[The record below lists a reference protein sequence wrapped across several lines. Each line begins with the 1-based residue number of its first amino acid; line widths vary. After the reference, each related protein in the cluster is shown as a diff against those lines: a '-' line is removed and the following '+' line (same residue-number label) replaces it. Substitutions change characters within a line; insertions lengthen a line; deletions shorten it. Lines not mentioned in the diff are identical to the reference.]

1 MTPSRRT
8 SRAALGATT
17 SPAPTS
23 FSADACSYTV
33 TGRPA
38 RCRNAAAATP
48 PMPAPTTAT
57 PGSADEGTA
66 PVTARPTTSVLMS
79 RVPS

>member
-8 SRAALGATT
+8 SRARLGAAT

-33 TGRPA
+33 TRQAGPMQERGGGQAADAGTDDRDA
-38 RCRNAAAATP
+38 RLSRRRHC
-48 PMPAPTTAT
+48 AP
-57 PGSADEGTA
+57 
-66 PVTARPTTSVLMS
+66 
-79 RVPS
+79 